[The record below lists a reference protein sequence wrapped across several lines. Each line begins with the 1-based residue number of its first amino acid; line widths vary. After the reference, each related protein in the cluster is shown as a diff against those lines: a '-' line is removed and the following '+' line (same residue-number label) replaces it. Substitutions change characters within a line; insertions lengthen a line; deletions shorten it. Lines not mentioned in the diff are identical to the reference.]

1 MILLVVKNMT
11 PEQVSLRG
19 VKDQMIVFH
28 LNDDSFARGEFKY
41 DLVVDALKSGHFD
54 IRGYVIP
61 FLAPVR
67 GQEFSSKSS
76 SAGK

>member
-1 MILLVVKNMT
+1 M
-11 PEQVSLRG
+11 RG
-19 VKDQMIVFH
+19 AKDQMIVFH
-28 LNDDSFARGEFKY
+28 LSDESFSRGEFKY
-41 DLVVDALKSGHFD
+41 DLIVEAIKSGHFD

-67 GQEFSSKSS
+67 GQEFSASS